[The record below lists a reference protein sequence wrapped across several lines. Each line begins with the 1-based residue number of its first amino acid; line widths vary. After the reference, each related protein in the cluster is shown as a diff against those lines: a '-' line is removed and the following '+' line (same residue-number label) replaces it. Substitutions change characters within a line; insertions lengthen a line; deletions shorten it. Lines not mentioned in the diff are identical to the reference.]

1 MWFRGAEGNE
11 LFVLT
16 SRPEDLVQFSGQY
29 KLHSVIGQKICFVYI
44 LSFILQATNQNKTTK
59 NMRIQASLF
68 KIQCTDTESN
78 GREIKEN
85 ILPLNHQHL
94 IENNHLPYFLYLN

>member
-1 MWFRGAEGNE
+1 MWFKGAEGNK

-29 KLHSVIGQKICFVYI
+29 KLHSVTGQIYFVHI
-44 LSFILQATNQNKTTK
+44 LSFILQATNQIKPC
-59 NMRIQASLF
+59 
-68 KIQCTDTESN
+68 KICQFRHLSSKFSVLIPKSN
-78 GREIKEN
+78 EGEIKEN

-94 IENNHLPYFLYLN
+94 IENNHLPYSLYLN